1 METSLGRGYSIHE
14 DFGLTDFYSPPSS
27 VIDDI
32 DEHDDDHL
40 NAEDEEHDEQ
50 ISTVPSQDPTLPSSL
65 IDEINS
71 LNLSKN
77 FPSIKKSNSNL
88 NVLSLFRYGEIII
101 RCNTSTNTTRF
112 ITFDNPFKSNDDK
125 QQCFS
130 IDINNKKC

>member
-32 DEHDDDHL
+32 DEHEDDHL
-40 NAEDEEHDEQ
+40 NPEDEEHDEQ
-50 ISTVPSQDPTLPSSL
+50 NSTVPSQDPTLPSSL

-71 LNLSKN
+71 LNLSKH
-77 FPSIKKSNSNL
+77 FHSIEKFNSNFQR
-88 NVLSLFRYGEIII
+88 LSLFRYGEIII
-101 RCNTSTNTTRF
+101 WCNTSTNTTRF
-112 ITFDNPFKSNDDK
+112 ITSDNPFKSNDDE
-125 QQCFS
+125 QQCFF